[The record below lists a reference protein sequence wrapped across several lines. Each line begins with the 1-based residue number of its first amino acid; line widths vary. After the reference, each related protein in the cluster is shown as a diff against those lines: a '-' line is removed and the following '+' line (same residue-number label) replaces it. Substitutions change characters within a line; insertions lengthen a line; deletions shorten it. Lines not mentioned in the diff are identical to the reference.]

1 MARSTPA
8 VQPQRAAQERLQ
20 QPAQA
25 EIPVFLA
32 EQGADWGLP
41 EVRGKVAPSQVVT
54 LCAHPGYQ
62 EVPQAQPSP
71 VTQTSLGS
79 LLVHVLE
86 QLHEHYIHL

>member
-41 EVRGKVAPSQVVT
+41 EVRGKVPTQLVKYA
-54 LCAHPGYQ
+54 AHPGYQ